1 MKTVLIAG
9 AGHVGLAAAQAFA
22 KAGWNV
28 HIFDVM
34 DEAGVIARYS
44 WADCIE
50 LSAVKA
56 LGLPVPQAVGRDV
69 SGELVKAT
77 PDPDST
83 GVFQSRKSSGD
94 LYLIDR
100 GGLTRW
106 QLEKVKALGVQL
118 HFLSKVNRLDG
129 RLGPR
134 LEDIKVT
141 GFSVLEDGEEKT
153 YEADLVID
161 ATGIDA
167 VLRRQLLPEAIA
179 AKTDVPQ
186 FSSFKSVRRTRG
198 SMTPGEMHFPFQ
210 YMGHCQMEG
219 VRGYTWMSRL
229 SADVVDL
236 GCCVEVFEPDGGET
250 ARKIGLEGIAA
261 FPQMAEGTVLAEGAG
276 VMPCGDPP
284 AAFVAGGFAAL
295 GDSAVMTNEGG
306 LGITGGIVTGAHLV
320 ENVSETGNCSIKS
333 LWPVA
338 HRWYTQKET
347 TILRARGEESLAK
360 LFESYPATWDA
371 RQFDEWYREFPELK
385 KD

>member
-1 MKTVLIAG
+1 MKRVLIAG
-9 AGHVGLAAAQAFA
+9 AGHVGLFAAQTFA
-22 KAGWNV
+22 QAGWDV
-28 HIFDVM
+28 HIFDM
-34 DEAGVIARYS
+34 LDEAGVIARYS

-56 LGLPVPQAVGRDV
+56 LGLPVPEAVGRDV

-77 PDPDST
+77 PDPDSP

-106 QLEKVKALGVQL
+106 QLEKVKELGVPL
-118 HFLSKVNRLDG
+118 HFSSKVVRLAG
-129 RLGPR
+129 VLGPR
-134 LEDIKVT
+134 LEDIEIT
-141 GFSVLEDGEEKT
+141 GFSVLENGIEKE

-161 ATGIDA
+161 ATGIGA

-186 FSSFKSVRRTRG
+186 FSSFKSVRRTKG
-198 SMTPGEMHFPFQ
+198 SITPGEMHFPFQ

-250 ARKIGLEGIAA
+250 ARKIGMKGIAA

-276 VMPCGDPP
+276 VMPCGNPP
-284 AAFVAGGFAAL
+284 AACVAGGFAAL

-306 LGITGGIVTGAHLV
+306 LGITGGIVTALHLANLV
-320 ENVSETGNCSIKS
+320 AKSGDCSIES

-338 HRWYTQKET
+338 YRWYTQKET
-347 TILRARGEESLAK
+347 VILKARGEESLAK
-360 LFESYPATWDA
+360 LFETYPATWDA
-371 RQFDEWYREFPELK
+371 RQFDAWYLK
-385 KD
+385 IKQ

>member
-1 MKTVLIAG
+1 MNRVLIAG
-9 AGHVGLAAAQAFA
+9 AGHVGLFAAQAFA
-22 KAGWNV
+22 NAGWDV
-28 HIFDVM
+28 DIFDPL

-56 LGLPVPQAVGRDV
+56 LGLPVPQAEDRDV
-69 SGELVKAT
+69 FGELVKAT
-77 PDPDST
+77 PDPDSP

-106 QLEKVKALGVQL
+106 QLEKVKALDVRL
-118 HFLSKVNRLDG
+118 HFSSRAGQLTG
-129 RLGPR
+129 CLGPQ
-134 LEDIKVT
+134 LEDINVT
-141 GFSVLEDGEEKT
+141 GFSVFENGEERD

-161 ATGIDA
+161 ATGIGA
-167 VLRRQLLPEAIA
+167 VLRRQLQPEAIS

-186 FSSFKSVRRTRG
+186 FSSFKSVRRTKG

-250 ARKIGLEGIAA
+250 AKKIGLDGIAA
-261 FPQMAEGTVLAEGAG
+261 FPQMADGTILAEGAG
-276 VMPCGDPP
+276 AMPCGDPP

-306 LGITGGIVTGAHLV
+306 LGITGGIVTGAHLA
-320 ENVSETGNCSIKS
+320 ELVSKTGDCSVKGM
-333 LWPVA
+333 WPAA
-338 HRWYTQKET
+338 HRWYTG
-347 TILRARGEESLAK
+347 RGAASASARGRKDLAMHF
-360 LFESYPATWDA
+360 LSYPATWDA
-371 RQFDEWYREFPELK
+371 RVFDAWYRKYLEMK
-385 KD
+385 K